1 MHLEVGRHPRA
12 QTRPSGLG
20 FALRAR
26 ASPRG
31 TARSAKGA
39 LLSRVLVIDA
49 GNSRMK
55 WGLRGPRGWV
65 TLGVTPNSEIGALS
79 LRDWHN
85 LPRPARAVGVNVA
98 GEAARVRIEAQL
110 ARWRVTPEWLG
121 ASEFACGV
129 TNRYAQPAQLGADRW
144 ASLVAAWRRSTA
156 TDLFPPAC
164 VVVNAGTAV
173 TIDAL
178 DVDGVFRGGLI
189 VPGLRLMLAS
199 LAENTSNLKVPAGA
213 FRPFPDN
220 TADAIYTGAV
230 QAACGAIEQM
240 RRRIDAD
247 PGHVRCYLAG
257 GAAPEIGLHLDPPV
271 EVVENLVLEGVLA
284 LAGEMP

>member
-1 MHLEVGRHPRA
+1 V
-12 QTRPSGLG
+12 
-20 FALRAR
+20 
-26 ASPRG
+26 
-31 TARSAKGA
+31 
-39 LLSRVLVIDA
+39 SRILVIDA

-55 WGLRGPRGWV
+55 WGLRGPHGWV
-65 TLGVTPNSEIGALS
+65 TLGVTPNSEIGTLS

-98 GEAARVRIEAQL
+98 GEAARMRIEAQL